1 MCTGLPVTTQSQYIL
16 DSEQLFLRNVQ
27 ESQYHLVENCLS
39 PDGRGTV
46 YCGYTGNIEDKQRPD
61 VDVNVC
67 FEDVGTALHVAV
79 QTCDI
84 EMVRLLMLNGADP
97 NVLDQ
102 NGVSAKQIAERGLK
116 GLGEA
121 KNVILEILES
131 LNKGPEYYAGMRT
144 RKIAMMRVKF
154 NHTYCEF
161 CNKWRSR
168 SDLKS
173 HEGPECVG
181 TCGTLSY

>member
-1 MCTGLPVTTQSQYIL
+1 
-16 DSEQLFLRNVQ
+16 
-27 ESQYHLVENCLS
+27 
-39 PDGRGTV
+39 
-46 YCGYTGNIEDKQRPD
+46 
-61 VDVNVC
+61 
-67 FEDVGTALHVAV
+67 
-79 QTCDI
+79 
-84 EMVRLLMLNGADP
+84 VRLLMLNGADP

-102 NGVSAKQIAERGLK
+102 NGVSAKQIAERPGPAPLDPPTTPPGPLVGKGGPGLK
-116 GLGEA
+116 GLGEG